1 MTRRAIVILA
11 GAMVVAMLAGLA
23 LAADDAA
30 AAAGPPPGAPAPAVG
45 AAVNAGGGNPAA
57 RAAQQ
62 GFGLA
67 TQMLMGRGWI
77 TPNADTEKLW
87 NQLLDQF
94 QKLTT
99 ERWKLFALQAAAAPD
114 QQAVRGQMA
123 VVMAI
128 MKQMGDAATAMQ
140 PYYHAPQ
147 RNAARRNRGAAPGAA
162 AGAVPPPAVVPAP
175 AAPAQ

>member
-1 MTRRAIVILA
+1 MTRRAIVVLA
-11 GAMVVAMLAGLA
+11 GAMILAMLAGLA

-62 GFGLA
+62 SFALA

-77 TPNADTEKLW
+77 TPNADSEKLW
-87 NQLLDQF
+87 NQLLTQF
-94 QKLTT
+94 QTLTT
-99 ERWKLFALQAAAAPD
+99 ERWKMFALQAAATPD
-114 QQAVRGQMA
+114 QKAIRGQMA

-128 MKQMGDAATAMQ
+128 MKQMGDAATALQ
-140 PYYHAPQ
+140 PYYHAPPQ
-147 RNAARRNRGAAPGAA
+147 RARRARPAAGAA